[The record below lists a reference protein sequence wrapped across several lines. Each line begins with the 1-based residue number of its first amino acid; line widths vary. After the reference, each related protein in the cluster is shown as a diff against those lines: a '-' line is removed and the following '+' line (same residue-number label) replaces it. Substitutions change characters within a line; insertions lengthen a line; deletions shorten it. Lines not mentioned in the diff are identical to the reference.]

1 MAMFIR
7 QNDPRSKLQERIEAQ
22 LREKAKNQGEGSPA
36 DMPDGV
42 DDSQYLDGTKRTTS
56 LAWLW
61 VVIIVFAVAAL
72 IVYMIGSS
80 S

>member
-36 DMPDGV
+36 DIPDGV

-56 LAWLW
+56 LVWLW

>member
-22 LREKAKNQGEGSPA
+22 LREKAKNQGEGSSA
-36 DMPDGV
+36 ELPDGV
-42 DDSQYLDGTKRTTS
+42 DDSQYLHDTKRTTS

-61 VVIIVFAVAAL
+61 IVIVVFAVAAL